1 MVPGPGLDRGTQ
13 RRYAVAARPVAA
25 VAAAAWPAARDRP
38 PARTA
43 VAAARAHVAD
53 GAVAA
58 VQTGRGKKD
67 EKDVTQEHL
76 AFADEES
83 WLDDEGAN
91 DSVID

>member
-1 MVPGPGLDRGTQ
+1 M
-13 RRYAVAARPVAA
+13 
-25 VAAAAWPAARDRP
+25 
-38 PARTA
+38 
-43 VAAARAHVAD
+43 AARAHV
-53 GAVAA
+53 VAEPWLA
-58 VQTGRGKKD
+58 GQTGRGKKD

>member
-1 MVPGPGLDRGTQ
+1 MGAGQGQAGKNGGRG
-13 RRYAVAARPVAA
+13 
-25 VAAAAWPAARDRP
+25 
-38 PARTA
+38 
-43 VAAARAHVAD
+43 
-53 GAVAA
+53 GAGSR
-58 VQTGRGKKD
+58 GRGGMGAGQGGRGGKKD